1 MTCLGLQSTAE
12 KGTASGNP
20 RGQINLPNLMSKHL
34 VFLMCLAA
42 LSVQAETWRP
52 SERLLQAIRFV
63 ESSHGEFTWG
73 DNGQSL
79 GDFQLSHAA
88 WLDVSSW
95 RKSRGL
101 PTYGYE
107 RHVWDRKV
115 SRIYA
120 ADYLVILHVDL
131 KRKLGRAPT
140 PSELYAAYNMGMAS
154 FAQCQY
160 RLANVNPVTARKCQ
174 QIRSLLLTK

>member
-1 MTCLGLQSTAE
+1 
-12 KGTASGNP
+12 
-20 RGQINLPNLMSKHL
+20 MSKHL
-34 VFLMCLAA
+34 ALLMCLAA
-42 LSVQAETWRP
+42 VSVQAESWRP

-79 GDFQLSHAA
+79 GDFQLSEPA
-88 WLDVSSW
+88 WIDVNSW

-101 PTYGYE
+101 STYGYE
-107 RHVWDRKV
+107 RHVWDRKL

-120 ADYLVILHVDL
+120 ADYLALLHGEL
-131 KRKLGRAPT
+131 KKRLTRAPT
-140 PSELYAAYNMGMAS
+140 PAEVYAAYNMGMSS
-154 FAQCQY
+154 FAQCQF

-174 QIRSLLLTK
+174 QIRSMLAAK